1 MKIRCGE
8 NDRIRCEH
16 RATRQWQG
24 GGWVTKSSYGCILPC
39 SVFMRYTLASTCSQ
53 SGRQT
58 PCEYPKWRIDKG
70 MGGQRIRLVAWW

>member
-24 GGWVTKSSYGCILPC
+24 GGWVTKISYGCILPC
-39 SVFMRYTLASTCSQ
+39 SVFIRYTLSPVNPQSVGRRPVSTPN
-53 SGRQT
+53 G
-58 PCEYPKWRIDKG
+58 
-70 MGGQRIRLVAWW
+70 A